1 MTTWGGL
8 LRSTERRLAQAGVK
22 EPRLEAELLLMAA
35 LGADRTALYANLQ
48 DIAPDGSADA
58 LEPLTRRRT
67 RREPAAHVIGKR
79 EFYGREF
86 LVGPGVFIPRPE
98 TETLVEQ
105 ALRVAAAMDGAPT
118 IADVCCGSGA
128 IGITLAAEL
137 PRATVFAI
145 DVDPAARLAT
155 RENAERLGVAG
166 RVRVM
171 EGDLLAPL
179 PAPVDIIAA
188 NPPYIPS
195 KQIPGLAPEVKGYE
209 PRRALDGGA
218 DGMDVLRRLLADAPP
233 YLKPGG
239 ALLAELD
246 PAQAP
251 EARALAEAAFP
262 GAAVSVAPD
271 LAGLDRVLVVRTRPT
286 HP

>member
-8 LRSTERRLAQAGVK
+8 LRSTERRLAQAGVE

-35 LGADRTALYANLQ
+35 LGADRAALYANLQ

-67 RREPAAHVIGKR
+67 RREPAAHVIGKC
-79 EFYGREF
+79 EFYGRDF

-98 TETLVEQ
+98 TETLVEE

-128 IGITLAAEL
+128 IAITLAAEL

-145 DVDPAARLAT
+145 DVDAAARSAA
-155 RENAERLGVAG
+155 RENAKRLGVAG
-166 RVRVM
+166 RVRVI

-195 KQIPGLAPEVKGYE
+195 KRIPRLAPEVKYE
-209 PRRALDGGA
+209 PRKALDGGA

-251 EARALAEAAFP
+251 QACALAEAAFP
-262 GAAVSVAPD
+262 GAAVAIAPD
-271 LAGLDRVLVVRTRPT
+271 LAGLDRVLVVRTRPA